1 MSYTPPAGD
10 AANVS
15 WVGVAPYTPPA
26 GDAAN
31 VSWVEAPTGVV
42 GEGYVVFD
50 FVPAG
55 EGFHGTIVTGAG
67 AVVLDFV
74 PAGEGRHG
82 VGGQGAVEFGF
93 LPAGEGRH
101 GVAGAGS
108 VVFDFVPAA
117 VAAHPRYE
125 LRGEVRLAGVLV
137 NRRVRAYLRST
148 GAMVGEADTTA
159 GRFAVHAGFAPAEHT
174 VTPIDLSDDATDWQ
188 PPTANRVLSVLAE
201 DVP

>member
-15 WVGVAPYTPPA
+15 WVGVAAYTPPA
-26 GDAAN
+26 GDAAD
-31 VSWVEAPTGVV
+31 VSWVEVPTVVV

-55 EGFHGTIVTGAG
+55 TGFHGTIVTGAG
-67 AVVLDFV
+67 AVVFDFV
-74 PAGEGRHG
+74 
-82 VGGQGAVEFGF
+82 
-93 LPAGEGRH
+93 PAGEGRH

-108 VVFDFVPAA
+108 MVFDFVPAA
-117 VAAHPRYE
+117 VAVHPRYE

-137 NRRVRAYLRST
+137 NRRVRAYLRSS
-148 GAMVGEADTTA
+148 GAMVGEADTVA
-159 GRFAVHAGFAPAEHT
+159 GRFAIHAGFAEAEHY
-174 VTPIDLSDDATDWQ
+174 VTPIDLDDDATDWL

-201 DVP
+201 DAP